1 VSQYELESQ
10 WIKGALPTVKFR
22 FDNYVRATSGE
33 HKGQAGR
40 IVALLSI
47 EPTPLYVVE
56 ELEGTSFNATEPEL
70 ERDDL
75 TKRWN

>member
-22 FDNYVRATSGE
+22 FDSHVRASSGQ

-56 ELEGTSFNATEPEL
+56 ELDGTSFNATEPEL
-70 ERDDL
+70 ERNDL
-75 TKRWN
+75 TKRSS